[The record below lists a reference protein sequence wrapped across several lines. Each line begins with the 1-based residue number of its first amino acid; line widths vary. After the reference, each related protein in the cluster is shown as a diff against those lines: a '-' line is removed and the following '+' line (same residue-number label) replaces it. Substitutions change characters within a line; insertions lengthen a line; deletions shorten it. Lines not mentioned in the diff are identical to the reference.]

1 MIYYFCDGTP
11 ESFFTAVFDAYN
23 KECFITSDSEI
34 QLSLG
39 CETVRVLADA
49 EKCRRVLQGLK
60 QYDRNAEEDI
70 LTALRNC
77 SAQKEQVC
85 FLYIKCIFERKTA
98 IKNAYS
104 LPAVVDFNDLLYKI
118 TGETHRLKGLLR
130 FKETANGTFYAP
142 YSPDNNIT
150 DLLMPHFA
158 ARFKAEK
165 FVIQDIERGIAGLYN
180 GEYWI
185 TAHIGKAEICLSEN
199 ESAFESLWKEYY
211 KSVNVKER
219 PHEKQ
224 MKRSMPVR
232 YWKFLPEKI

>member
-49 EKCRRVLQGLK
+49 EKCRRVQKGLK

-165 FVIQDIERGIAGLYN
+165 FVIHDIERGIAGLYN

>member
-85 FLYIKCIFERKTA
+85 FLYIKCIFERKTS

-142 YSPDNNIT
+142 YSLDNNIT

-165 FVIQDIERGIAGLYN
+165 FVIHDIERGIAGLYN

>member
-85 FLYIKCIFERKTA
+85 FLYIKCIFERKTS

-165 FVIQDIERGIAGLYN
+165 FVIHDIERGIAGLYN

-199 ESAFESLWKEYY
+199 ESTFESLWKEYY

>member
-1 MIYYFCDGTP
+1 
-11 ESFFTAVFDAYN
+11 
-23 KECFITSDSEI
+23 
-34 QLSLG
+34 
-39 CETVRVLADA
+39 
-49 EKCRRVLQGLK
+49 
-60 QYDRNAEEDI
+60 
-70 LTALRNC
+70 
-77 SAQKEQVC
+77 
-85 FLYIKCIFERKTA
+85 
-98 IKNAYS
+98 
-104 LPAVVDFNDLLYKI
+104 
-118 TGETHRLKGLLR
+118 
-130 FKETANGTFYAP
+130 
-142 YSPDNNIT
+142 
-150 DLLMPHFA
+150 MPHFA

-165 FVIQDIERGIAGLYN
+165 FVIHDIERGIAGLYN

>member
-98 IKNAYS
+98 IKRAYS

-165 FVIQDIERGIAGLYN
+165 FVIHDIERGIAGLYN

>member
-60 QYDRNAEEDI
+60 KYDRNAEEDI

-165 FVIQDIERGIAGLYN
+165 FVIHDIERGIAGLYN

-199 ESAFESLWKEYY
+199 ESTFESLWKEYY

>member
-23 KECFITSDSEI
+23 KECFITSDSDI

-118 TGETHRLKGLLR
+118 TGETHRVKGRLR

-165 FVIQDIERGIAGLYN
+165 FVIHDIERGIAGLYN

>member
-60 QYDRNAEEDI
+60 QYDHNAEEDI

-165 FVIQDIERGIAGLYN
+165 FVIHDIERGIAGLYN

>member
-85 FLYIKCIFERKTA
+85 FFYIKCIFERKTA

-165 FVIQDIERGIAGLYN
+165 FVIHDIERGIAGLYN

>member
-85 FLYIKCIFERKTA
+85 FLYIKCIFFFFSS

-165 FVIQDIERGIAGLYN
+165 FVIHDIERGIAGLYN

>member
-85 FLYIKCIFERKTA
+85 FLYINCIFERKA
-98 IKNAYS
+98 SIKNAYS

-165 FVIQDIERGIAGLYN
+165 FVIHDIERGIAGLYN